1 MLAGGMALLGRQTVP
16 FDRLNVVPQDTLA
29 AEVHEAEVVLSPGVA
44 LLGSKPEPRG
54 RLTEGFDTPDLKDA
68 KALLE
73 ELK

>member
-1 MLAGGMALLGRQTVP
+1 M
-16 FDRLNVVPQDTLA
+16 A

-54 RLTEGFDTPDLKDA
+54 RLTEGFDTTDLMDA
-68 KALLE
+68 RALLE